1 MCQNSRSVERYEYD
15 DLDQR
20 IAHTDALGGREK
32 TYYDADG
39 RIVKTVSAAG
49 RTVQYDYKCANS
61 IASVGTSVTGGWIK
75 TMTDANGRT
84 TIDEQD
90 TFGRVTKHTD
100 LGGHVFQYTYNWAG
114 LVTKQTGSTG
124 QDVDYTYY
132 SHGLV
137 RSIVDH
143 ATKTQSLYEYDGD
156 GNRTAE
162 YFTNFGD
169 SYVFAQS
176 RVEYDALNRV
186 VSITD
191 NAYQVKYEYDAV
203 GNRRRMTAT
212 YMDMVGYHQKT
223 QDYWYEYDALNRFTV
238 TMGTLAG
245 DHIVA
250 GPMGS
255 DGVQLGYNAA
265 GERVLAVYA
274 KDGRTERYAY
284 DANGYLQTQTING
297 IVAQERT
304 NDLMGRVTSQIERD
318 VKTGKVV
325 SNVTRVWDADSL
337 QTSERDALNGMSTS
351 YTRMADGTL
360 TQIDSKPDD
369 SNDTRTT
376 STYSYE
382 WWDGA
387 KQSKVKVQATNPNAL
402 GWKPATRATNE
413 TRIDS
418 IDQVAHSSVANSQL
432 KPTYRC
438 ETVESTEA
446 HSRRLRA

>member
-1 MCQNSRSVERYEYD
+1 
-15 DLDQR
+15 
-20 IAHTDALGGREK
+20 
-32 TYYDADG
+32 
-39 RIVKTVSAAG
+39 
-49 RTVQYDYKCANS
+49 
-61 IASVGTSVTGGWIK
+61 
-75 TMTDANGRT
+75 
-84 TIDEQD
+84 
-90 TFGRVTKHTD
+90 
-100 LGGHVFQYTYNWAG
+100 
-114 LVTKQTGSTG
+114 
-124 QDVDYTYY
+124 
-132 SHGLV
+132 
-137 RSIVDH
+137 
-143 ATKTQSLYEYDGD
+143 YEYDGD

-387 KQSKVKVQATNPNAL
+387 KQSKVKVQATNPNAP
-402 GWKPATRATNE
+402 GWKPAT
-413 TRIDS
+413 
-418 IDQVAHSSVANSQL
+418 
-432 KPTYRC
+432 
-438 ETVESTEA
+438 
-446 HSRRLRA
+446 